1 MKARLEALLND
12 VEKTRA
18 PEIWSYY
25 SKNVDQLGKKTAE
38 EIEESIK
45 TLTTKAC
52 WFLAISS
59 IKHTQCK
66 TLGYASKEELYESF
80 LELMKERSWKPHTVL
95 TLVKVL
101 APFRKAELEAALQS
115 LFDGRVGNHNA
126 QTELSL
132 EQQSIIIELYQASG
146 KLKTTHKQYCE
157 RAKKMFDAGIW
168 KTPET
173 VSLST
178 IKTVI
183 KSYSNTTQ
191 ARGIG

>member
-1 MKARLEALLND
+1 MKARLEALLD
-12 VEKTRA
+12 ESEKTKA

-25 SKNVDQLGKKTAE
+25 SKNVHQLGKKSAE

-45 TLTTKAC
+45 TLTIKAC
-52 WFLAISS
+52 WFLAIAS
-59 IKHTQCK
+59 IKHSQCIK
-66 TLGYASKEELYESF
+66 LGYASKDQLYESF
-80 LELMKERSWKPHTVL
+80 LELMKERDWKPHTVL

-132 EQQSIIIELYQASG
+132 EQRSIIIELYQASG

-168 KTPET
+168 KTPEA

>member
-25 SKNVDQLGKKTAE
+25 SKNVAQLGKKTAE

-52 WFLAISS
+52 WFLAIAS
-59 IKHTQCK
+59 IKHTQCIK
-66 TLGYASKEELYESF
+66 LGYASKKELYDSF
-80 LELMKERSWKPHTVL
+80 LELMKERGWKPHTVL

-132 EQQSIIIELYQASG
+132 EQRSIIIELYQASG
-146 KLKTTHKQYCE
+146 KIKTTYKQYCD
-157 RAKKMFDAGIW
+157 RAKKMFEAGIW
-168 KTPET
+168 KTSES

-178 IKTVI
+178 IKTVV
-183 KSYSNTTQ
+183 KAYSNTTQ